1 MFTPRSR
8 YAAVADATYQGADG
22 RAVKYKTLRITP
34 ATSSIQ
40 SHTVTQG
47 DRLDLIAFQQYGDAE
62 QFWRICD
69 GNDALRPDDLTLQ
82 AGTRIRLPHVQ
93 R

>member
-8 YAAVADATYQGADG
+8 YASVADATYQGVDG
-22 RAVKYKTLRITP
+22 RAVKYKVLRVTP
-34 ATSSIQ
+34 ATTSTQ
-40 SHTVTQG
+40 SHTVAQG
-47 DRLDLIAFQQYGDAE
+47 DRLDLIAFQQYDDAE

-82 AGTRIRLPHVQ
+82 AGARIRLPNVQ

>member
-1 MFTPRSR
+1 MFTSRSR
-8 YAAVADATYQGADG
+8 YASVADATHQGPDG
-22 RAVKYKTLRITP
+22 RAVKYKVLRVTP
-34 ATSSIQ
+34 ATASTQ
-40 SHTVTQG
+40 SHTVAQG

-82 AGTRIRLPHVQ
+82 AGARIRLPKVQ

>member
-8 YAAVADATYQGADG
+8 YAAVADATYLGADG
-22 RAVKYKTLRITP
+22 RAVIYKTLRTTP
-34 ATSSIQ
+34 AARSIQ
-40 SHTVTQG
+40 SHTVAQG
-47 DRLDLIAFQQYGDAE
+47 DRLDLIAFQQYGDSE

-82 AGTRIRLPHVQ
+82 AGARIRLPNVQ

>member
-22 RAVKYKTLRITP
+22 RAVTYKTLRITP
-34 ATSSIQ
+34 AANSIQ
-40 SHTVTQG
+40 SHTVAQG
-47 DRLDLIAFQQYGDAE
+47 DRLDLIAFQKYGDAE

-82 AGTRIRLPHVQ
+82 AGARIRLPNVQ

>member
-1 MFTPRSR
+1 MFTTRSR
-8 YAAVADATYQGADG
+8 YTSVADATFQGANG
-22 RAVKYKTLRITP
+22 RAVKYKALRITP
-34 ATSSIQ
+34 DTTSLQ
-40 SHTVTQG
+40 SHTVAQG

-69 GNDALRPDDLTLQ
+69 GNDALRPDDLTQ
-82 AGTRIRLPHVQ
+82 EVGARIRIPTIK

>member
-1 MFTPRSR
+1 MFTTRSR
-8 YAAVADATYQGADG
+8 YASVADATFQDASG
-22 RAVKYKTLRITP
+22 RAVKYKVLRITP
-34 ATSSIQ
+34 DTTSLQ
-40 SHTVTQG
+40 NHTVAQG

-82 AGTRIRLPHVQ
+82 AGARIRIPIVQ

>member
-1 MFTPRSR
+1 MFTTRSR
-8 YAAVADATYQGADG
+8 YASIADATFQDASG
-22 RAVKYKTLRITP
+22 RAVKYKVLRITP
-34 ATSSIQ
+34 DTTSVQ
-40 SHTVTQG
+40 NHTVAQG

-82 AGTRIRLPHVQ
+82 AGARIRIPIVQ

>member
-1 MFTPRSR
+1 MFTTRSR
-8 YAAVADATYQGADG
+8 YASIADATFRDASG
-22 RAVKYKTLRITP
+22 RAVKYKVLRFTP
-34 ATSSIQ
+34 DTTSLQ
-40 SHTVTQG
+40 NHTVAQG

-69 GNDALRPDDLTLQ
+69 GNEALRPDDLTQ
-82 AGTRIRLPHVQ
+82 QVGTRIRIPTVK